1 MEVLWM
7 GLIIFI
13 VICTSFLLVMGIVK
27 GLLYF
32 SKGSSKN
39 TLRSGWMPLQVY
51 SGDDAL
57 DHPDLQKIAELQEPQ
72 ED

>member
-13 VICTSFLLVMGIVK
+13 VICTSLLLVMGIAK

-32 SKGSSKN
+32 SKGSRKS

-57 DHPDLQKIAELQEPQ
+57 DHPDLQKIAELQEPR

>member
-13 VICTSFLLVMGIVK
+13 VICTSLLLVMGIAK

-32 SKGSSKN
+32 SKGSSKS

-57 DHPDLQKIAELQEPQ
+57 DHPDLQKIAELQEPR

>member
-13 VICTSFLLVMGIVK
+13 VICTSLLLVMGIAK

-32 SKGSSKN
+32 SKGSSKS

-57 DHPDLQKIAELQEPQ
+57 DHPDLQKIAKLQEPR

>member
-1 MEVLWM
+1 MEVLWI

-32 SKGSSKN
+32 SKGSSKS
-39 TLRSGWMPLQVY
+39 TLRSSWMPLQVY

-57 DHPDLQKIAELQEPQ
+57 DHPDLQKIAESQEPQ

>member
-32 SKGSSKN
+32 SKGSSKS
-39 TLRSGWMPLQVY
+39 TLRSSWMPLQVY

-57 DHPDLQKIAELQEPQ
+57 DHPDLQKIAESQEPQ